1 MTKEKETI
9 NNLPA
14 GWYVSVGAIG
24 AIILVLCIGLAIF
37 EASLTKCPCCEHDV
51 FALKYCHDCGADL
64 TSTERKATWENN
76 E

>member
-24 AIILVLCIGLAIF
+24 AILLVLCIGLAIF
-37 EASLTKCPCCEHDV
+37 KASLTKCSNCEHDV
-51 FALKYCHDCGADL
+51 FSLKYCHDCGAAL
-64 TSTERKATWENN
+64 SNCEE